1 MVMAYY
7 QAAKQTVF
15 GDVIGFLDR
24 LGVYDIILP
33 FLLVFTIVFAIFE
46 KTKVLGVEEVAGKMY
61 PKKNLNAM
69 AAFVIAFLV
78 IASARLVAII
88 NESLAN
94 IVLLLLVVVM
104 FLLLIGTF
112 YGEGEEVVLK
122 GGWRA
127 VFMSVLLLGIILIF
141 LNSIPM
147 DSGDSFLSW
156 FLNYVYNN
164 FDSTAVSAI
173 VFFIIIILGFMY
185 IIKDTKPK
193 SSGGGH
199 GSGDDKG
206 HH

>member
-1 MVMAYY
+1 MVNYY
-7 QAAKQTVF
+7 ATKPTVF

-24 LGVYDIILP
+24 LGVYDIVLP

-46 KTKVLGVEEVAGKMY
+46 KTKVLGTEEVAGKPY

-127 VFMSVLLLGIILIF
+127 VFMGVLLLGIILIF
-141 LNSIPM
+141 LNAVPM
-147 DSGDSFLSW
+147 DS
-156 FLNYVYNN
+156 
-164 FDSTAVSAI
+164 
-173 VFFIIIILGFMY
+173 
-185 IIKDTKPK
+185 
-193 SSGGGH
+193 
-199 GSGDDKG
+199 
-206 HH
+206 

>member
-1 MVMAYY
+1 MVYY
-7 QAAKQTVF
+7 QAAKATVF

-46 KTKVLGVEEVAGKMY
+46 KTKVLGTEEVAGKMY

-69 AAFVIAFLV
+69 VAFVIAFLV

-94 IVLLLLVVVM
+94 IVLLLLVIVM

-127 VFMSVLLLGIILIF
+127 VFMTVLLIGIILIF
-141 LNSIPM
+141 LNAIPM

-156 FLNYVYNN
+156 IINYIYSN

-173 VFFIIIILGFMY
+173 IFFIIIILFV
-185 IIKDTKPK
+185 KNL
-193 SSGGGH
+193 
-199 GSGDDKG
+199 
-206 HH
+206 